1 MTQGARIIDG
11 KRIAAEIEAEVRE
24 VVTAI
29 DAKGGLKPCL
39 AVVVVGDDPASA
51 VYVRN
56 KGRACDRV
64 GFASH
69 SVVLPAHTTE
79 QALLDEIARLNAD
92 PAVHGVLVQLPLP
105 RTIDERRILEAIDPL
120 KDVDGFHPY
129 NAGRLVLGAPTMVP
143 ATAAGVLELL
153 RREGIALAG
162 MEAAIVGRSTIVGRP
177 VAALLTN
184 ADATVTLCH
193 SRTKDLASVL
203 RRADLVVAAVGR
215 PQFITAEMIKPG
227 AVVIDVGINRLSD
240 GRLVGDVD
248 FEGVLPV
255 AGYLTP
261 VPGGVGPMTIA
272 VLLQNTLKAYRA
284 QGN

>member
-1 MTQGARIIDG
+1 MTQRARIIDG
-11 KRIAAEIEAEVRE
+11 KRIASAIEAEVKE
-24 VVTAI
+24 TVQAI
-29 DAKGGLKPCL
+29 DAQGGMKPCL
-39 AVVVVGDDPASA
+39 AVVVVGEDPASA

-69 SVVLPAHTTE
+69 SVVLPAETTE
-79 QALLDEIARLNAD
+79 AALLDEIAQLNAD
-92 PAVHGVLVQLPLP
+92 PAVHGILVQLPLP
-105 RTIDERRILEAIDPL
+105 KAIDERRILEAIDPL

-129 NAGRLVLGAPTMVP
+129 NAGRLVQGAPTMVP

-153 RREGIALAG
+153 KREGVAIAGL
-162 MEAAIVGRSTIVGRP
+162 EAAVVGRSTIVGRP

-193 SRTKDLASVL
+193 SRTKDLPAVL
-203 RRADLVVAAVGR
+203 RRADVVVAAVGR
-215 PQFITAEMIKPG
+215 PAFITAEMIKPG
-227 AVVIDVGINRLSD
+227 AVVIDVGINRLPD

-248 FEGVLPV
+248 FEGVQEV

-272 VLLQNTLKAYRA
+272 VLLRNTLEAYRA